1 MKTLSSGA
9 LRHLQLALPLLF
21 FLGLLSSPAFLG
33 AQPRVDDDSDVLKL
47 PLRSETVQPSR
58 TETMSLLAGICGP
71 EHVQAEKDGTLRCDE
86 APAYPDE
93 DKVQCGLDIRSGV
106 LHGHF
111 TSPQAD
117 EVVADYRGGCEPP
130 IEGFGGLI
138 LLRKQD
144 GIWRRI
150 TYFRSHRAA
159 RCLVFR
165 RRDGRD
171 ALVCGNAY
179 NLQGDR
185 HASIELIE
193 LRSLFPGVALEDLLE
208 AHSDEGTAY
217 CERHAAGQRQ
227 LHSRLKGWERRP
239 ATKEAPEQLVVQV
252 ETEDFVTPGF
262 CGKPSTNRNLDERSG
277 EALNDK
283 FAAFRAEQR
292 RLETVTFDWDGERFR
307 PSSPPSSPAIRLQ
320 EQSSDDDEGEGDD
333 SDVLELTLRS
343 EAVQPSRTETRN
355 LLAGICGPE
364 HVQAAKDG
372 TLYCDKSPGYPD
384 EDHARCGLDIKR
396 GVLHGHF
403 TSPRADEVVADYRG
417 GCEPH
422 AKDSGGSILLR
433 KENGLWRRIAYF
445 PGERAARC
453 LVFRRRDGRDALV
466 CGSAFSGQGDH
477 SANIELRSLKP
488 SVKPEDLLD
497 VGRQEGS
504 AFCEGF
510 AAGERQLHTRFKDW
524 ERLPATK
531 GMPERLVVQVETEDF
546 VTPGFCGKSADND
559 KRADDDSYEELDDA
573 TAKALDDKF
582 EALRAQHRRIETV
595 TFDWNGERFVKKARH
610 HRAKGEL

>member
-9 LRHLQLALPLLF
+9 LRHLQRALPLLV
-21 FLGLLSSPAFLG
+21 FLGLLGSPAFLG
-33 AQPRVDDDSDVLKL
+33 AQPGVDDSDVLKL
-47 PLRSETVQPSR
+47 PLRSEAVQPSR
-58 TETMSLLAGICGP
+58 TETMGLLAGICGP
-71 EHVQAEKDGTLRCDE
+71 EHVQAEKDGTLRCNE
-86 APAYPDE
+86 APGYPDK

-130 IEGFGGLI
+130 IEGSGGLV

-159 RCLVFR
+159 RCLVFP

-171 ALVCGNAY
+171 ALVCGNAH
-179 NLQGDR
+179 NWQGHR
-185 HASIELIE
+185 TANIELIE

-208 AHSDEGTAY
+208 AYSADGTAL
-217 CERHAAGQRQ
+217 CEHYAAGQRQ

-239 ATKEAPEQLVVQV
+239 ATQGAPEQLVVQV

-277 EALNDK
+277 EALNEK

-292 RLETVTFDWDGERFR
+292 RIETVTFDWGGERFR
-307 PSSPPSSPAIRLQ
+307 SSSPPSSPAIRLS
-320 EQSSDDDEGEGDD
+320 EHSSDDDDDYDD
-333 SDVLELTLRS
+333 SDVLELTLHT
-343 EAVQPSRTETRN
+343 ENVQPSQTEARS
-355 LLAGICGPE
+355 LLAGICGLE
-364 HVQAAKDG
+364 HVQAKKDG
-372 TLYCDKSPGYPD
+372 TLHCDQSPGYPD
-384 EDHARCGLDIKR
+384 EDNARCGLDIGR

-403 TSPRADEVVADYRG
+403 TSPQADEVVADYRG

-422 AKDSGGSILLR
+422 ASDSGGSILLR
-433 KENGLWRRIAYF
+433 KENGSWRRIAYF
-445 PGERAARC
+445 LGERAARC

-466 CGSAFSGQGDH
+466 CGSAFSGQGEH

-488 SVKPEDLLD
+488 GVKPKDLLAVD
-497 VGRQEGS
+497 RLEGT

-510 AAGERQLHTRFKDW
+510 AAGKRQLHTRFKDW
-524 ERLPATK
+524 ERRPATK
-531 GMPERLVVQVETEDF
+531 GTPARLVVQVETEDF
-546 VTPGFCGKSADND
+546 VTPGFCGKRSG
-559 KRADDDSYEELDDA
+559 DSTRSDYDYYEELDDA

-582 EALRAQHRRIETV
+582 EALRAQHRRIVTV
-595 TFDWNGERFVKKARH
+595 TFDWNGERFVKKRH
-610 HRAKGEL
+610 NRAKGDI